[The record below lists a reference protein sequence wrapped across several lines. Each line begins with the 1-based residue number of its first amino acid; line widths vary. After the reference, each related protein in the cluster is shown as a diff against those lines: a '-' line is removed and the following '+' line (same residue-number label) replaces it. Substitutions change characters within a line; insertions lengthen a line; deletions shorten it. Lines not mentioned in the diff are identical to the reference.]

1 MPSVPSV
8 PYLAMAQAG
17 ALQSARQHQRAM
29 LQGTQRNPLQLGSR
43 FSSFSSWDG
52 TSCWVPKDPQEL
64 IIDFW
69 SLTMLVLVNHP
80 LLLTVEGSEKLGR
93 GRDDMIFDRLWMF
106 PILRENCTPNT
117 WTVSSNWPLLQRRH

>member
-1 MPSVPSV
+1 MPSVPS
-8 PYLAMAQAG
+8 LAMAQAG

-52 TSCWVPKDPQEL
+52 TSWVPKDPQKF
-64 IIDFW
+64 IIDFLELDNVGTCEP
-69 SLTMLVLVNHP
+69 SPFVGCQRFIET
-80 LLLTVEGSEKLGR
+80 LGR

-106 PILRENCTPNT
+106 PIRMFPILRENCTPNT
-117 WTVSSNWPLLQRRH
+117 WTVS